1 MISVSRCPCDVG
13 VVRTTPAAQVAIAP
27 AARTRTLA
35 ATVLGSSLAFIDG
48 SVVNVALPAIQRD
61 LAAGAAGTQWVM
73 NAYLLVLGALVLIG
87 GAGAD
92 RFGRRSVFVAGV
104 GVFTAASVL
113 CALASGTST
122 LVAARALQ
130 GVGAALL
137 VPASLAL
144 LGATFPEGERA
155 RAIGAW
161 AGYGALATTVGPL
174 LGGFLT
180 DHVSWRAIFYL
191 NVPLAV
197 AAVWLA
203 LRGAPDTR
211 SAHPPGLDWLGAILA
226 TAALGG
232 VTWGLTA
239 AAELGFRSPPVAAA
253 LLVGVAAIVAFVAA
267 ETRARSPMLPLALF
281 RSRAFTGA
289 NLLTLLLYFAL
300 SGVLFFLPFELIR
313 GRGYSATGAGAALL
327 PFPIVMGLLSGR
339 AGAMADRFGPRLP
352 LTVGP
357 LIAAL
362 GFLLLAVPLPG
373 SSYWVTL
380 LPPLLVLAVGMTIT
394 VAPLTTV
401 VMSAVESDYAGTAS
415 GVNNAVARVSGVLAI
430 AVLSLLFV
438 GFYAGALRGA
448 VSSAGLSGR
457 LPAELLEPLSGAPLP
472 AGALGEVGRAALFA
486 SFQAVALVGAGCAA
500 CSGIIAWMTMSG
512 RGGSE
517 GRVWRAGGG

>member
-1 MISVSRCPCDVG
+1 MITLSRGPCDLG
-13 VVRTTPAAQVAIAP
+13 VLQRAPAAPVVCGT

-61 LAAGAAGTQWVM
+61 LGAGAAGTQWVM

-87 GAGAD
+87 GASAD
-92 RFGRRSVFVAGV
+92 RFGRRRVFVAGV
-104 GVFTAASVL
+104 VVFTAASIL
-113 CALASGTST
+113 CGLANGTAT

-161 AGYGALATTVGPL
+161 AGYGALAMAVGPM

-203 LRGAPDTR
+203 VRGAPDSR
-211 SAHPPGLDWLGAILA
+211 SAHPPGLDWLGAVLA
-226 TAALGG
+226 AAALGG

-239 AAELGFRSPPVAAA
+239 AAELGFRSPAVAAA
-253 LLVGVAAIVAFVAA
+253 LVAGVAASVAFVVA
-267 ETRARSPMLPLALF
+267 EARVRSPMLPLALF
-281 RSRAFTGA
+281 RSRAFAGA
-289 NLLTLLLYFAL
+289 NLVTLLLYFAL

-313 GRGYSATGAGAALL
+313 GRDYSATAAGAALL
-327 PFPIVMGLLSGR
+327 PFPIVMGLLSGL

-362 GFLLLAVPLPG
+362 GFLLLAVPMPG
-373 SSYWVTL
+373 SSYWVSL
-380 LPPLLVLAVGMTIT
+380 LPPLLFLAVGMTVT
-394 VAPLTTV
+394 VAPLTTA
-401 VMSAVESDYAGTAS
+401 VMSAVGTDYAGTAS
-415 GVNNAVARVSGVLAI
+415 GVNNAVARVAGVLAI

-438 GFYAGALRGA
+438 AVYSDTLRGA
-448 VSSAGLSGR
+448 ASGLGASGT
-457 LPAELLEPLSGAPLP
+457 LPAELLDALSGSRMP
-472 AGALGEVGRAALFA
+472 AGPLGEAGRAALFT
-486 SFQAVALVGAGCAA
+486 SFQAVALIGAGCAA
-500 CSGIIAWMTMSG
+500 CSGLIAWRMMG
-512 RGGSE
+512 PGARD
-517 GRVWRAGGG
+517 

>member
-13 VVRTTPAAQVAIAP
+13 VIQAAPAAQVAIAP

-313 GRGYSATGAGAALL
+313 GRGYSATAAGAALL
-327 PFPIVMGLLSGR
+327 PFPIVMGIAVQACRRDG
-339 AGAMADRFGPRLP
+339 GPVW
-352 LTVGP
+352 TQ
-357 LIAAL
+357 AA
-362 GFLLLAVPLPG
+362 AHRRP
-373 SSYWVTL
+373 
-380 LPPLLVLAVGMTIT
+380 AHRR
-394 VAPLTTV
+394 
-401 VMSAVESDYAGTAS
+401 
-415 GVNNAVARVSGVLAI
+415 ARVSAARRTAARIELLGDTLAAAPRTCGRHDDHGGAVDDGGNERRGKRLRRDGVRREQRRRE
-430 AVLSLLFV
+430 
-438 GFYAGALRGA
+438 GFRRAGDCGAQPALRRVLCRGAARGDEQRGPFGPAACGAARAVVGCAVAGRCARGGGTGGA
-448 VSSAGLSGR
+448 VCE
-457 LPAELLEPLSGAPLP
+457 LP
-472 AGALGEVGRAALFA
+472 
-486 SFQAVALVGAGCAA
+486 
-500 CSGIIAWMTMSG
+500 
-512 RGGSE
+512 
-517 GRVWRAGGG
+517 GGGLGGCRVCRVQRDHCVDDDGRERRE